1 MNGQAHIGYNLF
13 GLEKNEEREG
23 RGVAPRFECS
33 ILFWEIG
40 SISVFISFSSVVC
53 ENVDTIVVMTWEEC
67 EFLKQGIEGVM
78 NCKPFLRELGLFLSI
93 TEE

>member
-23 RGVAPRFECS
+23 HGVAPRFECS
-33 ILFWEIG
+33 ILFREIG
-40 SISVFISFSSVVC
+40 SISVFYSFSSVVC

-93 TEE
+93 PEE

>member
-1 MNGQAHIGYNLF
+1 MRK
-13 GLEKNEEREG
+13 EKG

-93 TEE
+93 PEE